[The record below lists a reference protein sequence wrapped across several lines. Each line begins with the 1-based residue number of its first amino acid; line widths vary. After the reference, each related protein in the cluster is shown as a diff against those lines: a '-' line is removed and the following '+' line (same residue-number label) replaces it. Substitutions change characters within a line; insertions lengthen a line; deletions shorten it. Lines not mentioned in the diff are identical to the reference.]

1 MRKQGITVNYPPFN
15 LERLLQTVFHPQA
28 GERVAILIDLEDPT
42 QVKDFAFLGHDGNSI
57 QKMAHEHFYLGLKN
71 GTLDKLGLAG
81 GELFCY
87 KMTGGSNLDLDDEA
101 FTPDGRQ
108 VSFERDIYPNYDIL
122 LCISTYSATA
132 PLTATAKKVGF
143 RGATLHGLNPI
154 ILNSGLAVDYE
165 EVSER
170 AERLRQGMSGAD
182 AVEIDFRINGKDYAL
197 RLELAQ
203 QEAQKSHG
211 LCRVGPDIANLPAG
225 EVYFVPVG
233 GEGYFPFK
241 LEDNSIALLEVKGGR
256 VVDAQYVSGDRKVVE
271 EYALKLKTD
280 EATGY
285 LGELGFGTQELPVS
299 GHDIQD
305 EKIFGTFHVAT
316 GRNDHLG
323 GDVTTDKFKSKKNA
337 THDDIL
343 FSPEKTPE
351 IDAPTVRLY
360 RQGEVHVLFHSYQAG
375 DYLKALAY
383 GTVSA

>member
-1 MRKQGITVNYPPFN
+1 MRKQRCYVNYPPFS
-15 LERLLQTVFHPQA
+15 LERLLQTVFHPKS
-28 GERVAILIDLEDPT
+28 GERIGILIDLEDPT
-42 QVKDFAFLGHDGNSI
+42 QVKDFAFLRQDGHSI
-57 QKMAHEHFYLGLKN
+57 QKMAHEHFYLGLKS
-71 GTLDKLGLAG
+71 GVMSKLGLLG
-81 GELFCY
+81 GEMFCY
-87 KMTGGSNLDLDDEA
+87 KMTGGSNLDLDDEVY
-101 FTPDGRQ
+101 TPEGQ
-108 VSFERDIYPNYDIL
+108 QLSFERDIYPKYDIL

-143 RGATLHGLNPI
+143 RGATMHGLNPI

-170 AERLRQGMSGAD
+170 AERLRQGMSGSD
-182 AVEIDFRINGKDYAL
+182 AVEIDFRINGQDYHL
-197 RLELAQ
+197 RLELGQ

-256 VVDAQYVSGDRKVVE
+256 VVDAQYVSGNRKVVE
-271 EYALKLKTD
+271 EYAAKLKTD

-360 RQGEVHVLFHSYQAG
+360 RKGEVHIMFHSYQAG
-375 DYLKALAY
+375 DYLKSLAY
-383 GTVSA
+383 GPVNA